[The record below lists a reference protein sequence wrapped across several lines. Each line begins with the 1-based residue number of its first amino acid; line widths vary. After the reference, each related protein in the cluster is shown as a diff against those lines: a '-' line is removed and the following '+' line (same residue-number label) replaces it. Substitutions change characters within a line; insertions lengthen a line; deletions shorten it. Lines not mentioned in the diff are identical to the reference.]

1 MTYGQTQMENYA
13 RWIKISL
20 TGKSDEAQD
29 GATLLVHDLLRYA
42 NGLKRENQTFDAMLE
57 MLNKLNKEL
66 PH

>member
-20 TGKSDEAQD
+20 TGKSDEAQC
-29 GATLLVHDLLRYA
+29 GATLLVNDLLRYA